1 MNKKVSFFLRCAV
14 SLGLLYALTKFVP
27 YDELLKTFA
36 DSRKVYIFY
45 AFLAFIFAH
54 ILIVFRWRFL
64 LSALGIKVSFFE
76 AGIAFLC
83 GLFFNLFFPSFV
95 AGDAFRA
102 FSIFSQYKQASKVA
116 SSVLMDRFSGAVGLV
131 TLVAVFYF
139 SARHLIPTIQVLTPL
154 GLFFLFVGLWALFI
168 FCKSFFSFF
177 AKVLRRHPSLHE
189 KAITFHKQLY
199 FFKEKP
205 SVFFKSLFFSV
216 GVHILVSLGFFLAS
230 RGFGV
235 QISFIYFLILVPVI
249 MAIAMIPITIVG
261 AGSREAA
268 AVYFFSLIGIEP
280 TVSFGMS
287 LLNLAFFIFAG
298 ISGGI
303 IYVSIYHRWLQ
314 RRT

>member
-36 DSRKVYIFY
+36 DSHKIYIFY

-54 ILIVFRWRFL
+54 IVIVLRWRFL
-64 LSALGIKVSFFE
+64 LFSLGIKVSFLE

-102 FSIFSQYKQASKVA
+102 FSIFSQYKQGSKVA

-131 TLVAVFYF
+131 MLVAVFYF
-139 SARHLIPTIQVLTPL
+139 FGRHLIPTIQVLTPL

-168 FCKSFFSFF
+168 FSKSFFLFF
-177 AKVLRRHPSLHE
+177 AKVLKKHPALHE
-189 KAITFHKQLY
+189 KAITLHDQLY

-205 SVFFKSLFFSV
+205 SVFFRSLFYSV
-216 GVHILVSLGFFLAS
+216 SVHIFVSLGFFLAS

-235 QISFIYFLILVPVI
+235 QISFIYFLILVPII

-268 AVYFFSLIGIEP
+268 AVYFFSLIGIAP
-280 TVSFGMS
+280 KISFGMS
-287 LLNLAFFIFAG
+287 LLNLAFFVFAG
-298 ISGGI
+298 ILGGI
-303 IYVSIYHRWLQ
+303 IYVSVYHRWLQ
-314 RRT
+314 RNS